1 MGIGSWWK
9 RLMKREDE
17 AALKREVERE
27 HETREEQRFSSGD
40 VTGLETD
47 ERAARTVREGNIEDV
62 ERLAERDEG
71 P

>member
-17 AALKREVERE
+17 AALRREVERE

>member
-1 MGIGSWWK
+1 
-9 RLMKREDE
+9 MKREDE

>member
-9 RLMKREDE
+9 RLMKRDE